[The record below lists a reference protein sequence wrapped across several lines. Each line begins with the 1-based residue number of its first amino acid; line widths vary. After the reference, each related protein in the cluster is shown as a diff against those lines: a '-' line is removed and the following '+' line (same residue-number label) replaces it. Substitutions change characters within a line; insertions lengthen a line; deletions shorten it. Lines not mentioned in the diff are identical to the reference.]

1 MQIVALGARFAR
13 DPQQQHFG
21 GGFPHV
27 KARRDHA
34 GDARRGRLANIQAV
48 KSR

>member
-21 GGFPHV
+21 GGFPMS
-27 KARRDHA
+27 K
-34 GDARRGRLANIQAV
+34 RGVITLAMLGVVAWPI
-48 KSR
+48 SRP